1 MWIVH
6 WLAML
11 VVTMAL
17 GALIVD
23 DNPQFLEAASAL
35 LERQGMTVVGVAS
48 SFEEAL
54 RRLQDSRPDVLL
66 IDLDLGDES
75 GFDLASFITD
85 SGRVAAPPVIL
96 ISAYSEDDV
105 VELLDTS
112 SAIGFLSKASLSA
125 SRIEAMLRG
134 AG

>member
-1 MWIVH
+1 
-6 WLAML
+6 
-11 VVTMAL
+11 MAL

-23 DNPQFLEAASAL
+23 DNPQFLETVSAL
-35 LERQGMTVVGVAS
+35 LERQGMTVVAVAS

-54 RRLQDSRPDVLL
+54 RRLEESRPDVLL

-75 GFDLASFITD
+75 GFDLASLVTD
-85 SGRVAAPPVIL
+85 SGLADAPPVIL